1 MIALPANILILFGAV
16 LAIVFGY
23 TFIRSKVHTELTP
36 NQLSQGL
43 KPLLIVVSSLSG
55 LVIAASFAKLV
66 PIESAAYLA
75 GGAILPYILSQIS
88 LRPVLRSVLLLVAA
102 VALTQIVAPVSGAA
116 AIVAALTGLLAWKL
130 TENLTLNAESTL
142 EDIVPAFIYLVGALW
157 ISVSG
162 AQQALINNSV
172 VLAAVVVGIFLR
184 WVEHP
189 LVGNDPYWWRR
200 ILVGLSGGLFILII
214 VNKIIVAPSLATIS
228 ALAGA
233 AYFLAYIFEKMD
245 LGGEDQRELLKGFKA
260 LIFVGIFTLL
270 ASRLF
275 GMIGL
280 LVLAAGMTVARR
292 NGVAQV
298 VAIFLVSRVLLQA
311 FITQFNPNVTG
322 INITHTY
329 ANAAMYAGFLAMFVL
344 SASFKAQENRKL
356 LPVLLIGIGV
366 ALPVVSNFF
375 LHAEPVGAL
384 LASGLVAAVLLAVFA
399 SGAYDVE
406 LPKHENLI
414 LMAPLMMTVGYM
426 TNELLPLG
434 NEATSGLKTTII
446 SSALGL
452 AVVACIVTHLV
463 GTKGPAL
470 PAPEPGEPPA

>member
-1 MIALPANILILFGAV
+1 MVALPANMLILFGAV
-16 LAIVFGY
+16 LALVFGY
-23 TFIRSKVHTELTP
+23 TFFRSKVYTELTP
-36 NQLSQGL
+36 NLLASGL
-43 KPLLIVVSSLSG
+43 KPLAIVVGSLSG
-55 LVIAASFAKLV
+55 LVVIASLAKLV

-75 GGAILPYILSQIS
+75 GGAVLPYLLSQIS

-102 VALTQIVAPVSGAA
+102 VALSQIIAPATGPA
-116 AIVAALTGLLAWKL
+116 AIVATLTGLLAWKL
-130 TENLTLNAESTL
+130 TENLTVNNDSTL

-157 ISVSG
+157 FSVSG
-162 AQQALINNSV
+162 IPQVLINNSI

-200 ILVGLSGGLFILII
+200 ILVGLSGALFILII
-214 VNKIIVAPSLATIS
+214 INKIVIAPSLATIS

-245 LGGEDQRELLKGFKA
+245 LGGDDQRELLKGFKA

-275 GMIGL
+275 GMLGL

-298 VAIFLVSRVLLQA
+298 VAVFLVSRVLLQA

-322 INITHTY
+322 INITHAY
-329 ANAAMYAGFLAMFVL
+329 ANAALYAGFLAMFVM

-356 LPVLLIGIGV
+356 LPVLLIGVGV
-366 ALPVVSNFF
+366 SLPVVCNFF
-375 LHAEPVGAL
+375 MHAEPTGAL
-384 LASGLVAAVLLAVFA
+384 LASALVGAVLLSVFA
-399 SGAYDVE
+399 PGAYDIA
-406 LPKHENLI
+406 LPKHENLV
-414 LMAPLMMTVGYM
+414 LMAPLMMTVAYM

-434 NEATSGLKTTII
+434 NEATSALKTSII
-446 SSALGL
+446 TWALGI
-452 AVVACIVTHLV
+452 AVVACVVTHLV
-463 GTKGPAL
+463 GTKGPAS
-470 PAPEPGEPPA
+470 PAPEPEQPPA